1 MNLKKKSKKK
11 TAEFIRQHNTMLET
25 DDRLQQYALDH
36 SSPLPPLLARI
47 ERETHVQVHKRLSVG
62 DIQRLTEKNRSTL
75 KVKLRDL
82 VKMKKIKTFGKGRGV
97 VYEIF

>member
-1 MNLKKKSKKK
+1 
-11 TAEFIRQHNTMLET
+11 MLENF
-25 DDRLQQYALDH
+25 DDLHLEVLKILKSH
-36 SSPLPPLLARI
+36 I
-47 ERETHVQVHKRLSVG
+47 RLSVG